1 MNVFK
6 ILLSI
11 IFILIST
18 TASSS
23 IVKMKISE
31 QLYIL
36 SGKEYGTNIGLIA
49 AENGL
54 ILIDPMPGDNH
65 LSELDQVI
73 QSIYDKPV
81 IFILNTHA
89 HSDHT
94 GGNKYFENKGGKL
107 IEGDI
112 PLKGFTHIKVESHS
126 SIDNIFYHKESNAIF
141 VGDIFDTSWHPT
153 FYAGGVKGF
162 SSAVDTILNMGDD
175 QSLII
180 PGHGV
185 TANKSSLIEFR
196 ENTFAWIN
204 RVRELYHKESDLEKI
219 MADTQLKSILQKF
232 NAIDKATFIPE
243 KAYKR
248 FIERTIS
255 VIDNEESLQQAH

>member
-1 MNVFK
+1 MNIFK
-6 ILLSI
+6 ILFSI
-11 IFILIST
+11 TFILASS

-23 IVKMKISE
+23 ISKLKISE

-49 AENGL
+49 VESGL

-73 QSIYDKPV
+73 QSIHNEPV
-81 IFILNTHA
+81 VFILNTHV

-94 GGNKYFENKGGKL
+94 GGNKYFEGKGGQL
-107 IEGDI
+107 IEGNLNI
-112 PLKGFTHIKVESHS
+112 EGFAHVRVKSHS
-126 SIDNIFYHKESNAIF
+126 SDDNIYYHKKSNAIF

-153 FYAGGVKGF
+153 FYAGGVEGF
-162 SSAVDTILNMGDD
+162 NNAVDAILNLGDD

-185 TANKSSLIEFR
+185 TASKSALVEFR

-204 RVRELYHKESDLEKI
+204 RVRELYQKGSDLEKI
-219 MADTQLKSILQKF
+219 MADTQVKSILQRF
-232 NAIDKATFIPE
+232 NVSGKAVFVP
-243 KAYKR
+243 KRAYKR
-248 FIERTIS
+248 FIERTIA
-255 VIDNEESLQQAH
+255 VIDNEESFQQAH